1 MLAHELYLA
10 FARQGHKTSL
20 YSLNGQYVN
29 NPKSRKVEGA
39 EIAVVDTPGTLADN
53 WKDIIEGSDVIV
65 VPTRPTPNDVEPF
78 TRTVHLIRKVTNAPI
93 LVVVNGHNRFRMA
106 ASFMAWLGTKD
117 WAQHV
122 CTVPQSEAVVQAEG
136 EDKSVCDL
144 APRGNAAVAV
154 DNMVL
159 EAAKLAAIQYPK

>member
-1 MLAHELYLA
+1 VLAHELYSA
-10 FARQGHKTSL
+10 FARQKYKTSL
-20 YSLNGQYVN
+20 YSLDGQYAS
-29 NPKSRKVEGA
+29 NPRSRKVAGA
-39 EIAVVDTPGTLADN
+39 EIAVVDTPGTLADK

-136 EDKSVCDL
+136 EGKSVCDL
-144 APRGNAAVAV
+144 APRGNAAVTIE
-154 DNMVL
+154 NMVS
-159 EAAKLAAIQYPK
+159 EAARLAGIKYPK